1 MTPREALSAWSE
13 INVLDKRRYDAVIEV
28 FGSLE
33 KALPLL
39 SVDFLQQLG
48 CREDTAQKAML
59 RLEEFDAAR
68 EEQRLAA
75 NGITFLTIEDDAYPR
90 ALRAIEDP
98 PVFLYYKGDLS
109 VLEQPCIGL
118 VGTRGMTAYGKR
130 VTDTFVE
137 PLVRAGLVTISGL
150 AKGIDT
156 RVAEETLRAGGRTVA
171 ALGHGFGMIF
181 PAENGALSKK
191 MVEKG
196 GLLLTEFP
204 FSKGSDTYTFPAR
217 NRIVAALSLGVIV
230 LEAPVKS
237 GALIT
242 ADLALDYN
250 REVFA
255 VPGPIFEE
263 NYAGCHQLI
272 AKGQAHLVTTPEQV
286 LTHLRIA
293 APAADAGA
301 APEFHADTPEEA
313 ALWNALTALP
323 QTTDQLVAKS
333 GLTAAQVSISL
344 TMLELKGAARNVGGG
359 EWVRG

>member
-1 MTPREALSAWSE
+1 MTPREAALAWSE

-33 KALPLL
+33 AALPLL
-39 SVDFLQQLG
+39 SVDFLRQLG

-68 EEQRLAA
+68 AEKRLTA
-75 NGITFLTIEDDAYPR
+75 NGIRFISIEDADYPR
-90 ALRAIEDP
+90 PLRTIADP
-98 PVFLYYKGDLS
+98 PIFLYAKGDLS
-109 VLEQPCIGL
+109 LLERPCIGM

-130 VTDTFVE
+130 VTDRFVE
-137 PLVRAGLVTISGL
+137 PLVRAGLVTVSGL

-156 RVAEETLRAGGRTVA
+156 RVAEETLRAGGKTVA

-181 PAENGALSKK
+181 PAENGALSRRI
-191 MVEKG
+191 VEEG

-204 FSKGSDTYTFPAR
+204 YDKGSDTYTFPAR

-230 LEAPVKS
+230 LEAPLKS

-242 ADLALDYN
+242 ADLAVDYG
-250 REVFA
+250 RETFA

-263 NYAGCHQLI
+263 SYAGCHALL
-272 AKGQAHLVTTPEQV
+272 AKGQAHLVTTPEDV

-293 APAADAGA
+293 VPASADTA
-301 APEFHADTPEEA
+301 APEFRADTPEEG
-313 ALWNALTALP
+313 ALWTALSSMP
-323 QTTDQLVAKS
+323 QTVDMLVEKTT
-333 GLTAAQVSISL
+333 LPAAQVSVSL